1 MMLTGGGGVMCYR
14 SSSLWALPCACTA
27 PEGKLGAVRAERKNK
42 HVAALCVAGAA
53 SAITA
58 DWEFKPESD
67 DYAQNQEVYNHTT
80 KTPPDNF
87 YVSITLAGDF
97 SSLADGSS
105 NLVKLA
111 QWNGGNTFLQLNK
124 DTNGAITLGTAGS
137 SSITRVDGADMTIQA
152 GDVITVTYKET
163 STGSNRYDI
172 GIYIGDTLVADRKG
186 SNTSGL
192 SFVTA
197 EGTSYAAAT
206 GLIASAGVYEGIAPV
221 PEPTALALLA
231 LGVAGLALRRK
242 AA

>member
-1 MMLTGGGGVMCYR
+1 MKKMMM
-14 SSSLWALPCACTA
+14 AL
-27 PEGKLGAVRAERKNK
+27 
-42 HVAALCVAGAA
+42 AALCVAGAA

-58 DWEFKPESD
+58 DWEFKPGVD
-67 DYAQNQEVYNHTT
+67 GMAYDQNHEVYGSST
-80 KTPPDNF
+80 KTLPDNF

-137 SSITRVDGADMTIQA
+137 SDIDRVDGADMTIQA
-152 GDVITVTYKET
+152 GDVITVTYEKP
-163 STGSNRYDI
+163 SSGSGYDI
-172 GIYIGDTLVADRKG
+172 GIYIGDTLVAYRDD
-186 SNTSGL
+186 SNTTGFN
-192 SFVTA
+192 FVTYETA
-197 EGTSYAAAT
+197 VEEEETVVKYDAVDN
-206 GLIASAGVYEGIAPV
+206 LIASASVTAGLAPV